1 MEASIPIA
9 RTSLTDA
16 EVQSVLEPLR
26 SGWLVQGPKV
36 REFED
41 KWRSFT
47 GAPEAAAVTSCT
59 TGLHLALEAAGV
71 GSGDEVIVP
80 AFTWIS
86 TANVVEHTGATVVFC
101 DIDINTFNI
110 DVELLPRLLT
120 TRTKAII
127 PVHLFGLAA
136 DMTAV
141 TDFAKSAN
149 LFVLEDAAC
158 GFGATLHG
166 QHVGYFGDA
175 GVFSFHPRKAITTG
189 EGGMVTSQSEE
200 LITKL
205 RRLRDH
211 GAERSD
217 LQRHLGPK
225 PYLLADHSE
234 AGFNQRMTD
243 IQGAL
248 GSAQMDR
255 ASEIVDERR
264 RLAAIY
270 DKAFEDLPWLATPI
284 ISEGCEHGYQS
295 YPCLFMPEA
304 VKAALVASDEV
315 AVKDINAKR
324 NQWMDDLQNAGVS
337 TRPAT
342 HAVHM
347 LKFYRDKYDL
357 SPMSFPKSF
366 AANDCSISLP
376 LFHGLSDEEQVK
388 IIEIVRSTSFY
399 RAIKCPRLPD
409 P

>member
-1 MEASIPIA
+1 MSTNIPIA
-9 RTSLTDA
+9 RTSLTDE
-16 EVQSVLEPLR
+16 EVHSVLAPLR

-36 REFED
+36 KEFED
-41 KWRSFT
+41 KWRKFT

-59 TGLHLALEAAGV
+59 TGLHLALEAAGI
-71 GSGDEVIVP
+71 GPGDEVIVP
-80 AFTWIS
+80 AFTWIA
-86 TANVVEHTGATVVFC
+86 TANVVEHTGASVVFC
-101 DIDINTFNI
+101 DIDIDTFNL

-120 TRTKAII
+120 PRTKAII

-136 DMTAV
+136 DMTVVNDVAR
-141 TDFAKSAN
+141 AAS

-158 GFGATLHG
+158 GFGATYNG

-211 GAERSD
+211 GAELSD

-225 PYLLADHSE
+225 PYLLADHAE

-255 ASEIVDERR
+255 ATEIVNERR

-270 DKAFEDLPWLATPI
+270 DAAFADLPWLSTPLVPKA
-284 ISEGCEHGYQS
+284 CEHGYQS
-295 YPCLFMPEA
+295 YPCLFMPTA
-304 VKAALVASDEV
+304 VKAALGDGDA
-315 AVKDINAKR
+315 AAIRDINGKR
-324 NQWMDDLQNAGVS
+324 NQWMEELQNAGIS

-347 LKFYRDKYDL
+347 LKFYKEKYDL
-357 SPMSFPKSF
+357 SPMKFSRAF

-376 LFHGLSDEEQVK
+376 LFHGLRDEEQAK
-388 IIEIVRSTSFY
+388 IIEIVCSSF
-399 RAIKCPRLPD
+399 
-409 P
+409 